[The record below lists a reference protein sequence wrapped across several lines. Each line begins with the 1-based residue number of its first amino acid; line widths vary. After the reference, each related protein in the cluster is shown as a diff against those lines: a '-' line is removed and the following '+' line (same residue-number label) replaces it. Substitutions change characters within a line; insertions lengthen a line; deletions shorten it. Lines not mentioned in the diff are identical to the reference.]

1 MKKHLVGIASVGF
14 ALMSSLALSAE
25 VKMLGSFPESFI
37 WTKEIAKPLMEFIK
51 EETKGEVTLN
61 FTGPDAV
68 PSFEQF
74 EPVQAGV
81 FDVLFTHA
89 VYHVGTTPI
98 GMALDAVAP
107 DLEKRRESGVINFM
121 DKHYNKLGMKLISA
135 PLVGSTGFR
144 FYLKQPITTEPGL
157 EGMKL
162 RGTASYTPMIQKLG
176 GASVVMSS
184 GGVYSALQKGVVD
197 GAAWPLTGAL
207 DFKWHEVAG
216 YMSAPDF
223 GQVGLMVLM
232 NLDSWNALSNENK
245 AAIERAALR
254 LEAFTVKRFD
264 EFAVTEKAALI
275 EKGVKVTKFSEVDG
289 KRLNQLWSNG
299 VWGVAEKASPLE
311 AGKMRDL
318 ARKAGISD

>member
-1 MKKHLVGIASVGF
+1 MNKYLIGIVGIGF
-14 ALMSSLALSAE
+14 SLMSSVAMSAE
-25 VKMLGSFPESFI
+25 IKMLGAFPESFI
-37 WTKEIAKPLMEFIK
+37 WTKEIANPLMDFIK
-51 EETKGEVTLN
+51 EETKGDITVN

-68 PSFEQF
+68 AGFEQF

-107 DLEKRRESGVINFM
+107 DLEKRRESGILEFM

-144 FYLKQPITTEPGL
+144 FYLKKPITEEPGL
-157 EGMKL
+157 TGMKL
-162 RGTASYTPMIQKLG
+162 RGTASYTPMIKELG

-184 GGVYSALQKGVVD
+184 GEVYSALQKGVVD

-223 GQVGLMVLM
+223 GQVGLLVLM
-232 NLDSWNALSNENK
+232 NLDSWNSLSDENK
-245 AAIERAALR
+245 AAIERAALK

-264 EFAVTEKAALI
+264 EMAIAEKATLI
-275 EKGVKVTKFSEVDG
+275 EKGVKVTNFSEADG
-289 KRLNQLWSNG
+289 KRLNQLWSKG
-299 VWGVAEKASPLE
+299 VWGVAENVIPEE
-311 AGKMRDL
+311 AEKMRGL
-318 ARKAGISD
+318 ARKAGLSD